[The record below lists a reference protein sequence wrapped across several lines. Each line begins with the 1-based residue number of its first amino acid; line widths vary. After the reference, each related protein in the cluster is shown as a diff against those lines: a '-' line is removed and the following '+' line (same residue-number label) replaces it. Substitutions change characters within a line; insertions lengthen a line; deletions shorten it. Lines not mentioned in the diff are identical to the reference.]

1 MNELILE
8 SYRMRILACL
18 SVVLLGS
25 VTLDVTLGAEGPT
38 YEGDIAPIFKRACVR
53 CHSTSARKGELDLS
67 SPHGL
72 FKGGESETT
81 VVSGDSEASYLYE
94 LVHEHMMPPEGE
106 GKPLTKQDVAT
117 IKAWLDNGT
126 PFADGRDPKSFTEV
140 AEVNQHDIQ
149 PIMMLRCTVCHGNRR
164 QEAGLDLRTRA
175 SMLKGG
181 KSGPAMVLGKP
192 TESLLLKRIH
202 AEEMPPRDK
211 LLPSGVKIMPSGE
224 LDKLTRWITIGAPE
238 VEITPDGASAEPD
251 TIVTDED
258 RKFWAFRTLQPILPP
273 AAISDFQGTNAIDL
287 FVAEKLKANG

>member
-1 MNELILE
+1 
-8 SYRMRILACL
+8 MRILACL

-164 QEAGLDLRTRA
+164 QEAGLDL
-175 SMLKGG
+175 
-181 KSGPAMVLGKP
+181 
-192 TESLLLKRIH
+192 
-202 AEEMPPRDK
+202 
-211 LLPSGVKIMPSGE
+211 
-224 LDKLTRWITIGAPE
+224 
-238 VEITPDGASAEPD
+238 
-251 TIVTDED
+251 D
-258 RKFWAFRTLQPILPP
+258 RK
-273 AAISDFQGTNAIDL
+273 S
-287 FVAEKLKANG
+287 VV